1 MDKKLETALNNVE
14 TTYGELVD
22 IANGMLN
29 PMFEP
34 INMII
39 ARVNA
44 SVNAMSID
52 QIRDYI
58 LTLQLKAFE
67 ISEIKEKAALK
78 AELAET
84 LQKEK
89 FAVSFNGLEGSAAV
103 KDKLALVETS
113 AEIVTEALYNLIAN
127 LLKTKLDQL
136 HRMVAAL
143 TSILMSRMSE
153 AKFMNIGSTADIGAT
168 INTTSTRRSLNE

>member
-58 LTLQLKAFE
+58 LTIQLKAFE

-89 FAVSFNGLEGSAAV
+89 FAVSFNGLEGSAAA

-136 HRMVAAL
+136 HRLVDAL
-143 TSILMSRMSE
+143 KSILMSRMQE
-153 AKFMNIGSTADIGAT
+153 TKFMNIGSTNDVPAT
-168 INTTSTRRSLNE
+168 TGTRITLNE